1 MIQRAKDLKGDFPG
15 GPEVE
20 NPPASAGD
28 RGLIPGP
35 DRFHV
40 LQ

>member
-20 NPPASAGD
+20 NLLSSAGYAD
-28 RGLIPGP
+28 LIPGWRRSREP
-35 DRFHV
+35 
-40 LQ
+40 